1 MKSFVKSIPSV
12 EQKLIN
18 SLPNG
23 KDSKGKGEK
32 EDIPPIRPTKQ
43 VIIKPG
49 GGATQVQTQE
59 KPAPA
64 KTQEKVSNKSVKPK
78 DYREW
83 EKYVII
89 FVYIKDKSF
98 FKSYCLI

>member
-59 KPAPA
+59 KPTQA

-89 FVYIKDKSF
+89 FVYITEKPF